1 MCSGCDLKNG
11 EQTRILDNSNTDFDV
26 YLENV
31 ANRFR
36 LHMTDEM
43 HHTTRD
49 IYYCPFCGRKL
60 NK

>member
-11 EQTRILDNSNTDFDV
+11 ERTRILDNSNTDFKV

-36 LHMTDEM
+36 LHMTNGR

-49 IYYCPFCGRKL
+49 IYYCPFCGGKL